1 VFFERAPRKSFLRG
15 TKFPDSLS
23 TKRPVSKQ
31 GSRAGSILNAGT
43 QMIRSELVQRLCTD
57 FPDLT
62 QREVEG
68 VVSAIFDSITD
79 QLAEGGRVELRGFGA
94 FSTRQRDARVGRNP
108 RTGEA
113 VSVNAKRVPYFK
125 PGKEM
130 RERLNLQEAIAEL

>member
-1 VFFERAPRKSFLRG
+1 
-15 TKFPDSLS
+15 
-23 TKRPVSKQ
+23 
-31 GSRAGSILNAGT
+31 
-43 QMIRSELVQRLCTD
+43 MIRSELVQKLCSD

-79 QLAEGGRVELRGFGA
+79 QLSGGGRVELRGFGA
-94 FSTRQRDARVGRNP
+94 FSTRKRDARMGRNP
-108 RTGEA
+108 RTGES

-130 RERLNLQEAIAEL
+130 RERLNLQDAPAGL